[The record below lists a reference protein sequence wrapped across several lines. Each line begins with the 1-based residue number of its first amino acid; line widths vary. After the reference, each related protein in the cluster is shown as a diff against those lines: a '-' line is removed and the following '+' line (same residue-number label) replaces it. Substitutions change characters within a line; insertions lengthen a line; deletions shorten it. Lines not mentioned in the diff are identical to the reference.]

1 MSSDTKAR
9 VTVLENILGVP
20 AEGEQ
25 LTVCDRLDALS
36 AETVVIRNEIFDQ
49 RDVVLIRVKKLGV
62 QNSVVSSIGTMSSSK
77 KITLK
82 SSDGEAFEVEEAVA
96 LESQTIKHMIED
108 DCADNGIPLPNVTS
122 KILAKSPAAMSSDTK
137 ARVTVLENILGVL
150 AEGEQLTVCDRLDSL
165 SAETVVI
172 RNEIFD
178 QRDVVLIRVKKL
190 GVQNSVVSSIGTMS
204 SSKKITLK
212 SSDGEAFEVEEAVA
226 LESQTIKHMIE
237 DDCAD
242 NGIPLPNVTSKILAK
257 VIELGVQNSVVSS
270 IGTMSSSK
278 KITLK
283 SSDGEAFEVEEAVA
297 LESQTIKHMIEDDCA
312 DNGIPLPNVTSKIL
326 AKVIEYCK
334 KHVES
339 TSADERT
346 SDEDLKAWDTEFV
359 RVDQATLF
367 DLILAANYLNIKS
380 LLDLTC
386 QTVAD
391 MIKGKTPEEIRKT
404 FNIKNDF
411 TPEEEEEVRRENQWA
426 FE

>member
-1 MSSDTKAR
+1 DSRAIVSLGFLGFSYFPF
-9 VTVLENILGVP
+9 VIL
-20 AEGEQ
+20 
-25 LTVCDRLDALS
+25 CR
-36 AETVVIRNEIFDQ
+36 
-49 RDVVLIRVKKLGV
+49 
-62 QNSVVSSIGTMSSSK
+62 
-77 KITLK
+77 
-82 SSDGEAFEVEEAVA
+82 
-96 LESQTIKHMIED
+96 
-108 DCADNGIPLPNVTS
+108 
-122 KILAKSPAAMSSDTK
+122 
-137 ARVTVLENILGVL
+137 
-150 AEGEQLTVCDRLDSL
+150 
-165 SAETVVI
+165 
-172 RNEIFD
+172 
-178 QRDVVLIRVKKL
+178 
-190 GVQNSVVSSIGTMS
+190 
-204 SSKKITLK
+204 
-212 SSDGEAFEVEEAVA
+212 
-226 LESQTIKHMIE
+226 
-237 DDCAD
+237 
-242 NGIPLPNVTSKILAK
+242 
-257 VIELGVQNSVVSS
+257 LGVQNSVVSS